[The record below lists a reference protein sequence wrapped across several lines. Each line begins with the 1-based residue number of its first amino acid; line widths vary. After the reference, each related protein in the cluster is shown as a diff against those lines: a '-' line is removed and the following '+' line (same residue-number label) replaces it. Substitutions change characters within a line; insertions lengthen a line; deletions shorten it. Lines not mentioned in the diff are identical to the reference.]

1 MDYYGY
7 GAPKVHSKV
16 QKSDKGQLVEFPA
29 LEAPKG
35 HGPIQHQ
42 WSPYNDNGG
51 TAAAVAG
58 KGFVIVGGD
67 TRLNGNFNFLTRDD
81 GSKLHKL
88 TESTILASTGMQG
101 DRLELQKVL
110 EHRIKW
116 YEFTNGKLPKT
127 AALAQLL
134 STVLYGRRG
143 FPYYTFNIIAGL
155 DDKGDGVCYSYDAV
169 GCTEPLSYGTT
180 GSGSSF
186 IEPLMDCLIRKPNQN
201 GPNGAALAAPADMT
215 ADEAL
220 EMLQN
225 AFTSAA
231 ERDVHTG
238 DAVRFYVLTRDG
250 CTEKILPLRK
260 D

>member
-1 MDYYGY
+1 MDYYGN
-7 GAPKVHSKV
+7 GAPRVHSKTMRSNHV
-16 QKSDKGQLVEFPA
+16 DNVEFPA
-29 LEAPKG
+29 IPTPKG

-58 KGFVIVGGD
+58 KGFVIVGAD

-88 TESTILASTGMQG
+88 TDNTILASAGMQA
-101 DRLELQKVL
+101 DRLQLQQVL
-110 EHRIKW
+110 EHRITW
-116 YEFTNGKLPKT
+116 YEHTNGKPPKT

-134 STVLYGRRG
+134 SSVLYGRRG
-143 FPYYTFNIIAGL
+143 FPYYTFNILAGL
-155 DDKGDGVCYSYDAV
+155 DADGNGVCYSYDAV
-169 GCTEPLSYGTT
+169 GCTEPLNYGTT
-180 GSGSSF
+180 GSASSF
-186 IEPLMDCLIRKPNQN
+186 VEPLMDCLIRKPNQR
-201 GPNGAALAAPADMT
+201 GAGGTVQAPADMT
-215 ADEAL
+215 VDEAL
-220 EMLQN
+220 AMMKN

-238 DAVRFYVLTRDG
+238 DSARFYILTPAG
-250 CTEKILPLRK
+250 CREEMLPLRQ